1 MKQLLAFA
9 LLAAVATPAFAAP
22 DAAPRPR
29 EASIPFVR
37 HGGIRDWEVVDNQ
50 TVYIQDRRRNW
61 YVARLM
67 APCQNLNFAT
77 RIGFV
82 SDSSD
87 SFDRFSSILAEGR
100 KCQVESLTAA
110 SGPPPRKAR
119 R

>member
-1 MKQLLAFA
+1 MKQRLALA
-9 LLAAVATPAFAAP
+9 MLAALTAPAFSAKTEAP
-22 DAAPRPR
+22 KAK
-29 EASIPFVR
+29 EVSIPFVR
-37 HGGIRDWEVVDNQ
+37 HGGIRDWEVVDRE
-50 TVYIQDRRRNW
+50 TVYIQDRGRRW
-61 YVARLM
+61 YVAKLM
-67 APCQNLNFAT
+67 GPCQNLNFAT

-100 KCQVESLTAA
+100 KCQVDSLTAA

>member
-1 MKQLLAFA
+1 MKKLLA
-9 LLAAVATPAFAAP
+9 LAMLGAVAAPAFSAQTTPPMAK
-22 DAAPRPR
+22 
-29 EASIPFVR
+29 EVSIPFVR
-37 HGGIRDWEVVDNQ
+37 HGGIRDWEVVDRE
-50 TVYIQDRRRNW
+50 TIYIQDRRQRW

-67 APCQNLNFAT
+67 GPCLNLNFAT

-100 KCQVESLTAA
+100 KCQVDSLTFA